1 MSNIGQRQGLI
12 SAYRRIMT
20 PLVRILLKN
29 GVSYGEFAEVLK
41 NVFVE
46 VAERDL
52 SMPGRRPS
60 QARVAIITGL
70 TRKEVAKQKAT
81 IERGD
86 LVEASNLNRVTRVLE
101 AWHTD
106 PEYTGAYGL
115 PIELP
120 FENAGNRPSFNTL
133 VRKHS
138 GDMAPR
144 AMLDEL
150 LRINAAEMLPSGQI
164 RVLMRAYIPQ
174 SLHPDALERL
184 GTVVKNFVTTYEYNM
199 EHNADGAARF
209 ERVVYADNG
218 LSLELLAAFDR
229 LIRVKGFQLLVE
241 LDNWLGSQTKPEDSP
256 VSGERVN
263 TGVGIYHFIE
273 EPD

>member
-1 MSNIGQRQGLI
+1 MPNSQRQGLI
-12 SAYRRIMT
+12 SAYRKIMA

-29 GVSYGEFAEVLK
+29 GVSFSEFAEILK

-52 SMPGRRPS
+52 GMPGRKPS
-60 QARVAIITGL
+60 QARVAILTGL
-70 TRKEVAKQKAT
+70 TRKEVGKQKAT

-86 LVEASNLNRVTRVLE
+86 LEETSNLNRVTRVLE

-115 PIELP
+115 PIELV
-120 FENAGNRPSFNTL
+120 FERGEGKTSFCEL
-133 VRKHS
+133 VKKHS

-150 LRINAAEMLPSGQI
+150 LRISAAEVLPTDQI

-184 GTVVKNFVTTYEYNM
+184 GTVVQNFVTSYEFNM
-199 EHNADGAARF
+199 EHNASGATRF

-218 LSLELLAAFDR
+218 LPIELMPAFDT
-229 LIRVKGFQLLVE
+229 LIRVKGQQLLIE
-241 LDNWLGSQTKPEDSP
+241 LDNWLSAHQPSEQRDLTSMG
-256 VSGERVN
+256 RVN

-273 EPD
+273 ED

>member
-1 MSNIGQRQGLI
+1 MAKSQRQGLI
-12 SAYRRIMT
+12 SAYRKIMV

-29 GVSYGEFAEVLK
+29 GVSFSEFAEMLK

-52 SMPGRRPS
+52 GMPGRKPS
-60 QARVAIITGL
+60 QARVAILTGL
-70 TRKEVAKQKAT
+70 TRKEVGKQKAT

-86 LVEASNLNRVTRVLE
+86 LAETSNLNRVTKVLE

-115 PIELP
+115 PIELV
-120 FENAGNRPSFNTL
+120 FERGGSKPSFSAL
-133 VRKHS
+133 VKKHS

-150 LRINAAEMLPSGQI
+150 LRISAVEVLPTKQF
-164 RVLMRAYIPQ
+164 RVLVRSYIPQ

-184 GTVVKNFVTTYEYNM
+184 GTVVQNFITSYEYNM
-199 EHNADGAARF
+199 EHNAAGATRF

-218 LSLELLAAFDR
+218 LPIELMPAFDK
-229 LIRVKGFQLLVE
+229 LIRDKGLQLLIE
-241 LDNWLGSQTKPEDSP
+241 LDNWLGAQEPSEHRDLTTTQ
-256 VSGERVN
+256 RVN

-273 EPD
+273 DD